1 MVKRKGFS
9 LFELLVVIAI
19 ISILSGFGIY
29 WFLNYKFAR
38 EVEDRTYKIYALLK
52 KYQLLA
58 KARKE
63 KFCFEPS
70 KDSFKLIVKKEC
82 SNTVEELTTT
92 PFKLAAKFSKGKK
105 MYVNPF
111 GVFSPSGRIWLK
123 ESKDNNDIDCANQYT
138 NIAYC
143 CVAISTTRV
152 CLGKYDGSKCNC
164 SY

>member
-1 MVKRKGFS
+1 MVKQKGFS

-29 WFLNYKFAR
+29 WFLNYKFAH

-63 KFCFEPS
+63 TYKFEASDSKFIIEDSSSNQVAVVDTKPLKVVSNNSPLQVNEFGIFEPKGS
-70 KDSFKLIVKKEC
+70 VYFESS
-82 SNTVEELTTT
+82 SNK
-92 PFKLAAKFSKGKK
+92 P
-105 MYVNPF
+105 VNCQNENTAI
-111 GVFSPSGRIWLK
+111 S
-123 ESKDNNDIDCANQYT
+123 
-138 NIAYC
+138 YC
-143 CVAISTTRV
+143 CVAIIDTRV

>member
-1 MVKRKGFS
+1 MEKRNGFS
-9 LFELLVVIAI
+9 LIELLVVITI

-58 KARKE
+58 KA
-63 KFCFEPS
+63 
-70 KDSFKLIVKKEC
+70 KKETYKFEASDSKFIVEDSASSQVAVVNTAPLKVILNASPLRVNEFGIFETKGSVYFESA
-82 SNTVEELTTT
+82 SNKV
-92 PFKLAAKFSKGKK
+92 
-105 MYVNPF
+105 VNCETENL
-111 GVFSPSGRIWLK
+111 GIS
-123 ESKDNNDIDCANQYT
+123 
-138 NIAYC
+138 YC
-143 CVAISTTRV
+143 CIAISDAHV